1 MVYCLANN
9 VVSPLGVTTEENYQA
24 VKAGHS
30 ALTRYEGLWR
40 LPEPFTAALF
50 TDKQKQA
57 LAIDDLTTFESL
69 AVASIRKAIAEV
81 EIDITAPNVVFILGS
96 TKGNVDLLKDNEKTP
111 NEYYLGETASRIAQT
126 VGITTHPIVACN
138 ACISGVS
145 AIILAMRLLE
155 GGFYDYAVVCGADVQ
170 NKFTVSGFQSLKA
183 VSQDPCR
190 PFDLERLGLNLG
202 EAAAT
207 MILSRDR
214 ITCTSNSNAWCIESG
229 AIRNDAFHVS
239 SPSKTAD
246 GAYQAIMSAINGE
259 NPEELAFINA
269 HGTATMFNDQ
279 MESIAIERAGLNSV
293 PVNAYKGYYGHTMGA
308 AGILETVLSMHA
320 ADNGVVLGTRGYQER
335 GVSGKILMTS
345 LHQPTAKSAFLKM
358 ISGFGGGNAAIFV
371 SKDKEHII
379 DPVVNNNSEVQ
390 KLIVTHKVQIS
401 PLEVVVDGK
410 TLLVSETG
418 NNFLTSIYKKY
429 VNDYPKFYKMDM
441 LSRLGFL
448 ASELLLQAEGEERF
462 IDCNNRAVILFNSSS
477 SILSDKKYLESIDVK
492 DNYYPSP
499 SVFVYTLPNIVTGE
513 IAMRNHY
520 HGETSFYILTNK
532 EEELINNVVRASF
545 RDNATSSMITGWLDC
560 INDQDYTIN
569 LVIIKR
575 QK

>member
-50 TDKQKQA
+50 SDKQKQA

-96 TKGNVDLLKDNEKTP
+96 TKGNVDQLKDNEKTP
-111 NEYYLGETASRIAQT
+111 N
-126 VGITTHPIVACN
+126 
-138 ACISGVS
+138 ACISGIS

-207 MILSRDR
+207 MILSSDR
-214 ITCTSNSNAWCIESG
+214 ITCTSSSNAWCIESG

-239 SPSKTAD
+239 SPSK
-246 GAYQAIMSAINGE
+246 NGE
-259 NPEELAFINA
+259 GARLALCGIHADTIADQLAFINA

-279 MESIAIERAGLNSV
+279 MESVAIERSGLNSV
-293 PVNAYKGYYGHTMGA
+293 PVNALKGYYGHTMGA
-308 AGILETVLSMHA
+308 AGVLETVISMCA
-320 ADNGVVLGTRGYQER
+320 AEDNTILATRGFSDR
-335 GVSGKILMTS
+335 GVSGKILLSSENQSTQKDS
-345 LHQPTAKSAFLKM
+345 FVKM
-358 ISGFGGGNAAIFV
+358 ISGFGGSNAA
-371 SKDKEHII
+371 
-379 DPVVNNNSEVQ
+379 
-390 KLIVTHKVQIS
+390 
-401 PLEVVVDGK
+401 
-410 TLLVSETG
+410 LLVSKVPKLNSTNHIIPDYHKSHHVSLSPGELIIDG
-418 NNFLTSIYKKY
+418 SKQVLSCDEKDWLTAIYKQH
-429 VNDYPKFYKMDM
+429 VGNYPKFYKMDM
-441 LSRLGFL
+441 LSRLAFV
-448 ASELLLQAEGEERF
+448 ATEILLQAEGKERF
-462 IDCNNRAVILFNSSS
+462 VTSDDRAVIMFNHSSS
-477 SILSDKKYLESIDVK
+477 VQADRSYLSTIADDE
-492 DNYYPSP
+492 NCFPSP
-499 SVFVYTLPNIVTGE
+499 SIFVYTLPNMAVAE
-513 IAMRNHY
+513 VAMRNLY
-520 HGETSFYILTNK
+520 HAETSLYILP
-532 EEELINNVVRASF
+532 ERDDHVMQQVIRASLL
-545 RDNATSSMITGWLDC
+545 DKTTCSMITGWLDYED
-560 INDQDYTIN
+560 NDHFVADLY
-569 LVIIKR
+569 IIEK
-575 QK
+575 

>member
-50 TDKQKQA
+50 SDKQKQA

-96 TKGNVDLLKDNEKTP
+96 TKGNVDQLKDNEKTP

-155 GGFYDYAVVCGADVQ
+155 GGFYDFAVVCGADVQ

-190 PFDLERLGLNLG
+190 PFDLERIGLNLG

-207 MILSRDR
+207 MILCSDR
-214 ITCTSNSNAWCIESG
+214 LTCTSSSNAWCIESG

-239 SPSKTAD
+239 SPSK
-246 GAYQAIMSAINGE
+246 NGE
-259 NPEELAFINA
+259 GARLALCGTHADTIADQLAFINA

-279 MESIAIERAGLNSV
+279 MESVAIERSGLNSV
-293 PVNAYKGYYGHTMGA
+293 PINALKGYYGHTMGA
-308 AGILETVLSMHA
+308 AGVLETVISMCA
-320 ADNGVVLGTRGYQER
+320 AEDNTILATRGFSDR
-335 GVSGKILMTS
+335 GVSGKILLSSENQSTQKDS
-345 LHQPTAKSAFLKM
+345 FVKM
-358 ISGFGGGNAAIFV
+358 ISGFGGSNAA
-371 SKDKEHII
+371 
-379 DPVVNNNSEVQ
+379 
-390 KLIVTHKVQIS
+390 
-401 PLEVVVDGK
+401 
-410 TLLVSETG
+410 LLVSMAPKLNSTNHIIPDYHKSHHVSLSPGELIIDG
-418 NNFLTSIYKKY
+418 SKQVLSCDEKDWLTAIYKQHIG
-429 VNDYPKFYKMDM
+429 NYPKFYKMDM
-441 LSRLGFL
+441 LSRLAFV
-448 ASELLLQAEGEERF
+448 ATEILLQAEGKERF
-462 IDCNNRAVILFNSSS
+462 VTSDDRAVIMFNHSSS
-477 SILSDKKYLESIDVK
+477 VQADRSYLSTIADDE
-492 DNYYPSP
+492 NCFPSP
-499 SVFVYTLPNIVTGE
+499 SIFVYTLPNMAVAE
-513 IAMRNHY
+513 VAMRNLY
-520 HGETSFYILTNK
+520 HAETSLYILP
-532 EEELINNVVRASF
+532 ERDDHVMQQVVRASLL
-545 RDNATSSMITGWLDC
+545 DKTTCSMITGWLDYED
-560 INDQDYTIN
+560 NDHFVADLY
-569 LVIIKR
+569 IIEK
-575 QK
+575 

>member
-40 LPEPFTAALF
+40 LPEPFTAAF
-50 TDKQKQA
+50 FSDKQKQA

-96 TKGNVDLLKDNEKTP
+96 TKGNVDQLKDNEKTP

-207 MILSRDR
+207 MILSSDR
-214 ITCTSNSNAWCIESG
+214 LTCTSNSNAWCIESG
-229 AIRNDAFHVS
+229 AVRNDAFHVS
-239 SPSKTAD
+239 SPSK
-246 GAYQAIMSAINGE
+246 NGE
-259 NPEELAFINA
+259 GARLALCGTHADTIADQLAFINA

-279 MESIAIERAGLNSV
+279 MESVAIERSGLNSV
-293 PVNAYKGYYGHTMGA
+293 PVNALKGYYGHTMGA
-308 AGILETVLSMHA
+308 AGVLETVISMCA
-320 ADNGVVLGTRGYQER
+320 AEDNTILATRGFSDR
-335 GVSGKILMTS
+335 GVSGKILLSSENQSTQKDS
-345 LHQPTAKSAFLKM
+345 FVKM
-358 ISGFGGGNAAIFV
+358 ISGFGGSNAA
-371 SKDKEHII
+371 
-379 DPVVNNNSEVQ
+379 
-390 KLIVTHKVQIS
+390 
-401 PLEVVVDGK
+401 
-410 TLLVSETG
+410 LLVSKVPKLNST
-418 NNFLTSIYKKY
+418 NHIIP
-429 VNDYPKFYKMDM
+429 DYHKSHHVSLSPGELIIDGSKQVLSF
-441 LSRLGFL
+441 SRLAFV
-448 ASELLLQAEGEERF
+448 ATDILLQAEGKERF
-462 IDCNNRAVILFNSSS
+462 VTSDDRAVIMFNHSSS
-477 SILSDKKYLESIDVK
+477 VQADRSYLSTIADDE
-492 DNYYPSP
+492 NCFPSP
-499 SVFVYTLPNIVTGE
+499 SIFVYTLPNMAVAE
-513 IAMRNHY
+513 VAMRNLY
-520 HGETSFYILTNK
+520 HAETSLYILP
-532 EEELINNVVRASF
+532 ERDDHVMQQVIRASLL
-545 RDNATSSMITGWLDC
+545 DKTTCSMITGWVDYED
-560 INDQDYTIN
+560 NDHFVADLY
-569 LVIIKR
+569 IIEK
-575 QK
+575 

>member
-50 TDKQKQA
+50 SDKQKQA

-96 TKGNVDLLKDNEKTP
+96 TKGNVDQLKDNEKTP

-138 ACISGVS
+138 ACISGIS

-207 MILSRDR
+207 MILSSDR
-214 ITCTSNSNAWCIESG
+214 ITCTSSSNAWCIESG
-229 AIRNDAFHVS
+229 AIRNDAFQSCHLLIRLVG
-239 SPSKTAD
+239 KHE
-246 GAYQAIMSAINGE
+246 I
-259 NPEELAFINA
+259 
-269 HGTATMFNDQ
+269 
-279 MESIAIERAGLNSV
+279 
-293 PVNAYKGYYGHTMGA
+293 GHPK
-308 AGILETVLSMHA
+308 L
-320 ADNGVVLGTRGYQER
+320 Q
-335 GVSGKILMTS
+335 
-345 LHQPTAKSAFLKM
+345 HQT
-358 ISGFGGGNAAIFV
+358 
-371 SKDKEHII
+371 
-379 DPVVNNNSEVQ
+379 
-390 KLIVTHKVQIS
+390 
-401 PLEVVVDGK
+401 PLV
-410 TLLVSETG
+410 
-418 NNFLTSIYKKY
+418 
-429 VNDYPKFYKMDM
+429 
-441 LSRLGFL
+441 
-448 ASELLLQAEGEERF
+448 
-462 IDCNNRAVILFNSSS
+462 
-477 SILSDKKYLESIDVK
+477 
-492 DNYYPSP
+492 
-499 SVFVYTLPNIVTGE
+499 
-513 IAMRNHY
+513 
-520 HGETSFYILTNK
+520 
-532 EEELINNVVRASF
+532 
-545 RDNATSSMITGWLDC
+545 
-560 INDQDYTIN
+560 
-569 LVIIKR
+569 
-575 QK
+575 